1 MSQTPQGPLQPWL
14 HELVVAVDG
23 HGTALGRAHGQM
35 TGAGAEGFYVDDARV
50 LSVLALELGGE
61 EPAFV
66 GGSARGGSA
75 DFLGSARGL
84 GDDGPDPSVE
94 VARRRRVAGSTLTER
109 IEVRSRAA
117 HEVRTRVALR
127 LGGDGAELADVKQG
141 VVDGTGLHAATTSG
155 DGGPLVDR
163 AARRRGGARRLR
175 RGRERAGRRGRRGG
189 RGRRA
194 AG

>member
-94 VARRRRVAGSTLTER
+94 VAR
-109 IEVRSRAA
+109 
-117 HEVRTRVALR
+117 
-127 LGGDGAELADVKQG
+127 
-141 VVDGTGLHAATTSG
+141 
-155 DGGPLVDR
+155 PP
-163 AARRRGGARRLR
+163 GGARRPR
-175 RGRERAGRRGRRGG
+175 PA
-189 RGRRA
+189 RRA
-194 AG
+194 VRRPGASPAAP